1 MCLFLPSP
9 DKSAWGAIHCF
20 FHFFFSILSHPDQRT
35 KLSFWSQLLSLQWHL
50 YFNLIFSAT
59 QQRLNHSAGRLEKGW
74 TERGSLEDGGV
85 LSVVRWTLRR
95 DWILIFFWTAS
106 YLRPLLSQNAHPS
119 QKSRVDRW
127 FYKPV
132 MCLLV
137 ELSSFST
144 LRATGETVYNVT
156 KRTFLAPAWFLGVAL
171 CRDVTHSQEELDGSA
186 SAYLGSM
193 QIQPTRSMSTDQT
206 EENQL
211 HLYFIYP
218 HIFLLITL

>member
-1 MCLFLPSP
+1 
-9 DKSAWGAIHCF
+9 
-20 FHFFFSILSHPDQRT
+20 
-35 KLSFWSQLLSLQWHL
+35 
-50 YFNLIFSAT
+50 
-59 QQRLNHSAGRLEKGW
+59 
-74 TERGSLEDGGV
+74 
-85 LSVVRWTLRR
+85 
-95 DWILIFFWTAS
+95 
-106 YLRPLLSQNAHPS
+106 
-119 QKSRVDRW
+119 
-127 FYKPV
+127 

-156 KRTFLAPAWFLGVAL
+156 KRTFLAPAWILGVAL